1 MRGVTHLA
9 GGLFSASLVC
19 LWSNTS
25 DVQHMAA
32 GLAVSG
38 VAALV
43 PDWVNVAIPGI
54 RIKGMMGHR
63 GFTHWALM
71 MAITS
76 ASVFA
81 FQPGLALFW
90 MVGYASHLVLD
101 MLTKRGAPALWPLP
115 TQISLMN
122 IAEGSWLD
130 TSYGIMLFVMTA
142 MNLYLVMR

>member
-9 GGLFSASLVC
+9 GGLFGASFICMTTNMHSVPAI
-19 LWSNTS
+19 
-25 DVQHMAA
+25 AA

-63 GFTHWALM
+63 GFTHWALTA
-71 MAITS
+71 AITS

-81 FQPGLALFW
+81 VQPGLAAFW
-90 MVGYASHLVLD
+90 LVGYASHLILD
-101 MLTKRGAPALWPLP
+101 MLTKRGAPVLWPLP
-115 TQISLMN
+115 WQVSLMDVT
-122 IAEGSWLD
+122 EGSWLD
-130 TSYGIMLFVMTA
+130 TAYGVMLFALAALNM
-142 MNLYLVMR
+142 YLVTR